1 LAAEPRE
8 HGSGAVSAGLA
19 DNTAGQAAIAK
30 SLQEITEKSQLLIRE
45 EIELAKLEVTEKV
58 TKLAKGAAVGIVA
71 GVFAIFGLN
80 LLLHGLS
87 WLAFY
92 VLPVPSQAVFWGFFL
107 VAGVLFL
114 LGGLAGFLASRF
126 LKGGAPPT
134 PEMAIEEGKKIKDT
148 VKR

>member
-1 LAAEPRE
+1 M
-8 HGSGAVSAGLA
+8 SAGLA

-30 SLQEITEKSQLLIRE
+30 SLQEISEKSQLLIRE

>member
-1 LAAEPRE
+1 M
-8 HGSGAVSAGLA
+8 SAGLD

-30 SLQEITEKSQLLIRE
+30 SLQDISEKSQLLIRE

-92 VLPVPSQAVFWGFFL
+92 ALPVGDFEIFWGFFL

>member
-1 LAAEPRE
+1 
-8 HGSGAVSAGLA
+8 VSAGLA
-19 DNTAGQAAIAK
+19 EDGSSQAAISK
-30 SLQEITEKSQLLIRE
+30 SLQEISEKAQLLVRE

-58 TKLAKGAAVGIVA
+58 TKLVKGAAVAIIA

-134 PEMAIEEGKKIKDT
+134 PEMAIEEGRKIKDT
-148 VKR
+148 VKG

>member
-1 LAAEPRE
+1 
-8 HGSGAVSAGLA
+8 VSAGLA

-30 SLQEITEKSQLLIRE
+30 SLQEISEKSQLLIRE

>member
-1 LAAEPRE
+1 M
-8 HGSGAVSAGLA
+8 SAGLA

>member
-1 LAAEPRE
+1 M
-8 HGSGAVSAGLA
+8 SAGLA

-30 SLQEITEKSQLLIRE
+30 SLQEISEKSQLLIRE

-71 GVFAIFGLN
+71 GIFAIFGLN

-107 VAGVLFL
+107 IAGVLFL